1 MNKKFNYI
9 LCVAVSLLMFSCDK
23 KEETKPE
30 SSENNSGSVKELIET
45 NTDLSVNYYRSEEIY
60 KNLSSNSVIG
70 FYDNEMFYYD
80 WIDQID
86 ENICSVNNNST
97 ITLPIEENYFITDIK
112 SFNDKIYTL
121 GFDTDSGEIC
131 KINSMPSDFSKAE
144 NLIEDKNILNFEISD
159 SGHIYTQSYDYE
171 NLWIKKYDLSGKE
184 LHSINL
190 SDFTDISSNITLKMI
205 EAPDGSLYIVS
216 YDLFY
221 FFKFDPDFS
230 LVSKSTFENLYDY
243 VDASYYYNI
252 ISINEH
258 NFPILSAYD
267 TENENIII
275 YEYDTNIHELI
286 EMDSLS
292 DTKRIYNGNEE
303 YNLFY
308 CDGNVVYGYD
318 IDTKTTIEIFESKN
332 EIPVDILKTN
342 NDIYKRI
349 STTLISSEIDSYN
362 LENDKYRLRYSLTST
377 EHLYNEKIHSN
388 GLMQIREL
396 TDDGYKVH
404 ITDISSDTKN
414 IITIQEKKN
423 CIISDITAVNIDTIL
438 VRWNHEENGNT
449 FITAYNNHGE
459 ELYNITPQNENDN
472 INDIVISPDGRI
484 FTYVYDDK
492 MCFKEIS
499 PKEGK
504 LIDTPIDINQDDY
517 ILACFDGNSTYDFF
531 YSTETCVYGVDID
544 NNICKLVLDINQSDL
559 PYDISI
565 LNFYQVDDKTMYI
578 STAQSI
584 YKLTQ
589 DDSINEITTIN
600 IGNLGG
606 INPQIIDMFEKENPS
621 YKINVIDYFTMESD
635 TLSNDIDMEL
645 ISGDTLDIITAD
657 DMDLW
662 YDITRHNNKNAY
674 VDFYTL
680 MEQDT
685 EFSKNDYM
693 QNVMKAM
700 ETNGALYQ
708 IPLKFSVSTL
718 LGKEEIYSK
727 NKDTIWSLDD
737 FNSYL
742 EQNSDN
748 GLYVGS
754 IYTNLFMY
762 QILDSDNFINLHNG
776 TANYNNESVKKFIS
790 LFSEYE
796 EPINNNSR
804 NYPLQYHNI
813 YDFNCLNQLKHDE
826 FNGDDIYNIG
836 IPEVGGNGAVISLRD
851 TYSILKSSENV
862 DAAWTFIKFL
872 LSEEI
877 QNQITEYNDFPLRKD
892 LIDKKRQ
899 AAKDGSNDQSAESYN
914 KQGELIKHGY
924 PDDNILDLTMNIISN
939 AETVYHPDFYVQDII
954 SSEISSYQS
963 GNISIDDATKNIQSR
978 LSIYASERY

>member
-1 MNKKFNYI
+1 MNKKINYI
-9 LCVAVSLLMFSCDK
+9 LCVALSLLMVSCN
-23 KEETKPE
+23 ETKKVTPE
-30 SSENNSGSVKELIET
+30 SSEKKPEKESVTELIET
-45 NTDLSVNYYRSEEIY
+45 NTDLSVSYYQSEEIF
-60 KNLSSNSVIG
+60 KNFTSNNVIG
-70 FYDNEMFYYD
+70 FYDNEIFFCDMTLTTNESILSIND
-80 WIDQID
+80 
-86 ENICSVNNNST
+86 NST
-97 ITLPIEENYFITDIK
+97 IDLPTDNNVIISMK
-112 SFNDKIYTL
+112 SYNNKMYTL
-121 GFDTDSGEIC
+121 EFNENEISS
-131 KINSMPSDFSKAE
+131 INSVSSDLSKIE
-144 NLIEDKNILNFEISD
+144 NLIEDKNIMNFEISA
-159 SGHIYTQSYDYE
+159 SGHIYTQSVDGD
-171 NLWIKKYDLSGKE
+171 NLCIKKYDLSGNQIS
-184 LHSINL
+184 SINL
-190 SDFTDISSNITLKMI
+190 NDFADISSNIIMKMM

-221 FFKFDPDFS
+221 FFKLDSDFS
-230 LVSKSTFENLYDY
+230 LISESTFENLYAY
-243 VDASYYYNI
+243 AELPYNYNI
-252 ISINEH
+252 ISINEY
-258 NFPILSAYD
+258 NFPIVSAYD
-267 TENENIII
+267 IDSESIVI
-275 YEYDTNIHELI
+275 YEYDTNIQELI

-292 DTKRIYNGNEE
+292 DVKRIYSGNEE
-303 YNLFY
+303 YSLFY
-308 CDGNVVYGYD
+308 YDGNAVYGYD
-318 IDTKTTIEIFESKN
+318 IYTKTSTEIFKSTDETST
-332 EIPVDILKTN
+332 DILKINDNLYKRVLTN
-342 NDIYKRI
+342 NNFF
-349 STTLISSEIDSYN
+349 EFGSYH
-362 LENDKYRLRYSLTST
+362 LENNQYNFKYSLTST
-377 EHLYNEKIHSN
+377 EILQNHKIRSN
-388 GLMQIREL
+388 GLIQAKEP
-396 TDDGYKVH
+396 TNDGYRIHMKDVNSN
-404 ITDISSDTKN
+404 TEN
-414 IITIQEKKN
+414 IITILEKEN
-423 CIISDITAVNIDTIL
+423 CFISDITAVNNDTIL
-438 VRWNHEENGNT
+438 AVQNNEENGNT
-449 FITAYNNHGE
+449 VITVYNNKGE
-459 ELYNITPQNENDN
+459 ELNEIASKNQNDN
-472 INDIVISPDGRI
+472 INDIIISPDGRI

-544 NNICKLVLDINQSDL
+544 NNICKLVFDINQSDL

-680 MEQDT
+680 MEQDE
-685 EFSKNDYM
+685 EFSKDDYM

-796 EPINNNSR
+796 EPINNNPR

-899 AAKDGSNDQSAESYN
+899 AAKDGSNEQSAESYN

-978 LSIYASERY
+978 LSVYASERY